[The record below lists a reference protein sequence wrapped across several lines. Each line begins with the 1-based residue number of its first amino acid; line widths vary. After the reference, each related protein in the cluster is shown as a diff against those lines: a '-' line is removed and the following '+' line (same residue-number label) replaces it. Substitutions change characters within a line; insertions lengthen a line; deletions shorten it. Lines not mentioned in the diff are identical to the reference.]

1 LVLAPAGLIA
11 EQPGLGTAPLG
22 GSVGAFVI
30 FLAGVSWKLTAAL
43 GLIGIG
49 CARAVALHTRLSV
62 SAGFTL
68 LNPER
73 DPLGADYHIIQPR
86 IAIGFGGVYGKNWL
100 NGTQSQLNFLPE
112 RHTDFI
118 FVAYGEE
125 FGVLGVLLLLTI
137 YAPVAWRG
145 LTIAARAKDV
155 HSCLLA
161 GSLSLFFFVYFFVN
175 IGMVS
180 GLWPVVGVPLPLVS
194 YGDTSMVTLMAAFG
208 MLMSIHSRGRSP
220 AR

>member
-1 LVLAPAGLIA
+1 MRPCC
-11 EQPGLGTAPLG
+11 GT
-22 GSVGAFVI
+22 SYTTI
-30 FLAGVSWKLTAAL
+30 
-43 GLIGIG
+43 
-49 CARAVALHTRLSV
+49 R

-118 FVAYGEE
+118 FVAYEE

-161 GSLSLFFFVYFFVN
+161 DSLSLFFFVYFFVN